1 MIRGFKKPAKKNLQF
16 FLINQY
22 DIYICVDQVI
32 KSEANYKCQ
41 THGFSFQIFVK
52 DITLV
57 STHTHVRV
65 LRDTEVSIWFDY
77 LLAYVSDLAC
87 LFVELEQPRGRPKVN
102 EEGFL
107 NSWSS
112 LEPVMFSEREEEHQI

>member
-1 MIRGFKKPAKKNLQF
+1 M
-16 FLINQY
+16 
-22 DIYICVDQVI
+22 I

-52 DITLV
+52 DIILV
-57 STHTHVRV
+57 STHTHIRV
-65 LRDTEVSIWFDY
+65 LRDTEASIWFDY
-77 LLAYVSDLAC
+77 LLAHVSDLVY
-87 LFVELEQPRGRPKVN
+87 LFIELEQPRGMPKVN
-102 EEGFL
+102 EEGYL